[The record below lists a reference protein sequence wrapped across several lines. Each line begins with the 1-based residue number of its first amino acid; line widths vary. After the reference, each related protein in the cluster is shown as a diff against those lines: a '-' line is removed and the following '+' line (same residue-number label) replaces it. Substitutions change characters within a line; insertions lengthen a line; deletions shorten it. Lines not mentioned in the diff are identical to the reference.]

1 MVYQQKCIHNV
12 KRKMVLH
19 PRISIYAHPWGHQLS
34 TTKSLHHIS
43 GRPRKTSC
51 RSAGGGG
58 FRYSWLK
65 MACTFSVPN
74 SDSSWLLLWWIK
86 RFFSPWTVLAVGTE
100 TGLVLIL
107 SWLVITYSCQIL
119 TASLL
124 FGFLMLIVIVYCLL
138 LESDHQQLSIEKYE
152 HWCCHL
158 VFRDDRSR
166 LFNILVYYT

>member
-1 MVYQQKCIHNV
+1 MHIHEDINYQLLNHYI
-12 KRKMVLH
+12 
-19 PRISIYAHPWGHQLS
+19 
-34 TTKSLHHIS
+34 IS
-43 GRPRKTSC
+43 GVDPEKLHAEVREV
-51 RSAGGGG
+51 GDWGWG